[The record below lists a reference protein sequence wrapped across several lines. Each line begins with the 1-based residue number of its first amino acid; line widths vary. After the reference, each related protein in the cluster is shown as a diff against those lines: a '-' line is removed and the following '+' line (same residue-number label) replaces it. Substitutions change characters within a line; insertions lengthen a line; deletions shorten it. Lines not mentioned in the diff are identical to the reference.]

1 MLQGPDP
8 PSAPLPDPLLR
19 LPNTFRPFYGAF
31 AGLRPV
37 QTEAIAPILEGRDL
51 IVQAATGSGK
61 SEAVLA
67 PALER
72 VITSGRAHGVLYIIP
87 TRALAKDL
95 MRRFEPII
103 TERLSLILGIRT
115 GDIKKGGTQRPDIM
129 FTTPESLDVML
140 GSGNAGLK
148 AFLARVGTVII
159 DEVH

>member
-1 MLQGPDP
+1 MMKLRLLVNQPDLEQQKAPLLSPMRNDPDP
-8 PSAPLPDPLLR
+8 PPVPLPDPLLR

-37 QTEAIAPILEGRDL
+37 QIQAIDPILEGRDL

-95 MRRFEPII
+95 MRRFESII
-103 TERLSLILGIRT
+103 TERLNLVLAIRT
-115 GDIKKGGTQRPDIM
+115 GDIKKGGTSRP
-129 FTTPESLDVML
+129 
-140 GSGNAGLK
+140 
-148 AFLARVGTVII
+148 
-159 DEVH
+159 

>member
-1 MLQGPDP
+1 MLQGTDP
-8 PSAPLPDPLLR
+8 QLDPLLR

-37 QTEAIAPILEGRDL
+37 QIKAIAPILEGRDL

-72 VITSGRAHGVLYIIP
+72 VITSGRTHGVLYIIP

-103 TERLSLILGIRT
+103 TERLNLILAIRT
-115 GDIKKGGTQRPDIM
+115 GDIKKGGTQP
-129 FTTPESLDVML
+129 TGYHVHH
-140 GSGNAGLK
+140 SGVFGCNAGK
-148 AFLARVGTVII
+148 CQY
-159 DEVH
+159 